1 MTRRRPALVVLLAAV
16 LAVAGC
22 GSGSSDE
29 TGTPR
34 PTTPSSKQDGVQL
47 TDLTSV
53 EQLRTR
59 FNEDRGAPRLIL
71 LLSPT

>member
-1 MTRRRPALVVLLAAV
+1 MRRRLALVVLLAAV
-16 LAVAGC
+16 LAVTGC

-29 TGTPR
+29 TET
-34 PTTPSSKQDGVQL
+34 PTTPSSKQDGVQQL

-59 FNEDRGAPRLIL
+59 FNDERGAPRLIL

>member
-1 MTRRRPALVVLLAAV
+1 MRRRLTLVVLLAAV
-16 LAVAGC
+16 LAVTGC

-29 TGTPR
+29 TET

-59 FNEDRGAPRLIL
+59 FNDERGAPRLIL
-71 LLSPT
+71 LLSPP

>member
-1 MTRRRPALVVLLAAV
+1 MMRRRLALVVLLAAV

-22 GSGSSDE
+22 GSDSSDE
-29 TGTPR
+29 TGTP
-34 PTTPSSKQDGVQL
+34 TTRSSKRDGVQL
-47 TDLTSV
+47 TELTSV

-59 FNEDRGAPRLIL
+59 FNDERGAPRLIL

>member
-1 MTRRRPALVVLLAAV
+1 MTRRRLALVVLLAAV

-22 GSGSSDE
+22 GSSSDE
-29 TGTPR
+29 TRT
-34 PTTPSSKQDGVQL
+34 PTTRSSTQDGVQL
-47 TDLTSV
+47 ADLTSV

-59 FNEDRGAPRLIL
+59 FNDERGAPRLIL